1 MSRLLL
7 KCSQKWSEV
16 HSDDYWENLQRLKKL
31 LRNSK
36 DGGETSEMS
45 PETVGR
51 PAETVGTPAET
62 VGRLAKTSPGTE
74 ETAVMASS
82 PVLDVSGGVS

>member
-1 MSRLLL
+1 
-7 KCSQKWSEV
+7 
-16 HSDDYWENLQRLKKL
+16 
-31 LRNSK
+31 
-36 DGGETSEMS
+36 MS